1 MRRLALA
8 ALLVAAVIA
17 ASASAASTPAPGIVT
32 LDGIGGVIPGMT
44 AEQVATTWGIPVSV
58 TSTLCTIVSIHPGN
72 ARGHA
77 LFHDGKLGAV
87 FFDYGVHTLS
97 GIGIGTTV
105 TGLERIFGRNLQS
118 ADGSHFFFLTRH
130 SSPHWQIRFD
140 ANSANRVVQI
150 GFGEIGSVHV
160 VAGCI

>member
-1 MRRLALA
+1 MRRLAFA
-8 ALLVAAVIA
+8 ALVAAAVVA
-17 ASASAASTPAPGIVT
+17 ASASAASGPGPGIVT
-32 LDGIGGVIPGMT
+32 LDGIGGVVPGMT
-44 AEQVATTWGIPVSV
+44 AEQVATAWGIPVSV
-58 TSTLCTIVSIHPGN
+58 TSTLCAIVSIHPGK

-87 FFDYGVHTLS
+87 FFEYGVHTLS
-97 GIGIGTTV
+97 GITIGSTV
-105 TGLERIFGRNLQS
+105 TGLERTFGRNLQS

-130 SSPHWQIRFD
+130 DSPHWQIRFD
-140 ANSANRVVQI
+140 TNTANRVVQI

>member
-8 ALLVAAVIA
+8 ALLVAGVA
-17 ASASAASTPAPGIVT
+17 AAGASAASGPRPGLIS
-32 LDGIGGVIPGMT
+32 LDGVGGVVPGMT
-44 AEQVATTWGIPVSV
+44 AEQVATAWGIPVSV
-58 TSTLCTIVSIHPGN
+58 TSTLCTIVAIHPGQ

-87 FFDYGVHTLS
+87 FFEYGALTLS
-97 GIGIGTTV
+97 GIGIGSTV
-105 TGLERIFGRNLQS
+105 TVLQRTFGRNLQS

-130 SSPHWQIRFD
+130 DSPHWQIRFD
-140 ANSANRVVQI
+140 TNSANRVVQI

-160 VAGCI
+160 VAGCV